1 MPAGGKSPKFLLS
14 DLPPQAR
21 VLLIRLRSLGDLL
34 LTTPALRA
42 LKQWRPDLR
51 LSLVLYKA
59 FAPILHGN
67 PDVEELIE
75 LERGNWTAALALV
88 RRIRRQKFHACF
100 NLHGNTFSAWL
111 TRVSGAPH
119 RLAAGPFRHR
129 WAYTAVPPASK
140 AIFGREQLHSVE
152 DRLAVFYWAGLPQG
166 EIPRLQLF
174 PQPAARHVI
183 EKKLAVA
190 GIGPGVRYAVLQ
202 PTQKFFTREWPF
214 DRYAAIA
221 HYLEREHGLVPIFD
235 CMPGEGAKLDVVADA
250 YGKSRQRW
258 GKPLVRLDPLTIPEL
273 VALIEGASLFVGCN
287 SGPAHIAAALGRPC
301 VVLFGPTD
309 STVWRPWGAPY
320 AVVQNEYACSPCPC
334 DRCYAFEQPECI
346 LSISVGQVRSAIERV
361 LSAVPT
367 AV

>member
-1 MPAGGKSPKFLLS
+1 MPAGGNSPKFLLP

-51 LSLVLYKA
+51 VSLVLYKE

-75 LERGNWTAALALV
+75 LERGQWTAVLSLV
-88 RRIRRQKFHACF
+88 RRIRRQKFHVCF

-111 TRVSGAPH
+111 TRASGAPH
-119 RLAAGPFRHR
+119 RLAAGRFRHR
-129 WAYTAVPPASK
+129 WAYTAMPPESK
-140 AIFGREQLHSVE
+140 VIFGREQLHSVE
-152 DRLAVFYWAGLPQG
+152 DRLAVFYWAGLPPG

-174 PQPAARHVI
+174 PQSEARQTMR
-183 EKKLAVA
+183 EKLRAA

-202 PTQKFFTREWPF
+202 ASAKFFTKEWPF
-214 DRYAAIA
+214 ERYAGIA
-221 HYLEREHGLVPIFD
+221 NYLEREHKLIPIFD
-235 CMPGEGAKLDVVADA
+235 CMPGEGAKLDAVADA
-250 YGKSRQRW
+250 A
-258 GKPLVRLDPLTIPEL
+258 GKPLVRFDPLTIPEL
-273 VALIEGASLFVGCN
+273 VALIEGATIFVGN
-287 SGPAHIAAALGRPC
+287 DSGPAHIAAALGRPC

-320 AVVQNEYACSPCPC
+320 AVVQNEYACSPCRC